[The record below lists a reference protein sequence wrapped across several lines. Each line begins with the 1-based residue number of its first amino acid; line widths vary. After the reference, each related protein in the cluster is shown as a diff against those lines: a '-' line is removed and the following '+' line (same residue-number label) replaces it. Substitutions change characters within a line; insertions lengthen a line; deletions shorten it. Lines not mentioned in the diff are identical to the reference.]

1 MSVYIRPKIRP
12 LHEMIR
18 SVFEGNFWVRKKVQK
33 LFAKKRRS
41 RLRLILLL
49 IRFNSRGP
57 TFRK

>member
-1 MSVYIRPKIRP
+1 MRP

-18 SVFEGNFWVRKKVQK
+18 SVFEGNFWVRTKVQK